1 MKVYSRFFVV
11 SLVALVAA
19 GCLEV
24 TTTVKVKPDGSGT
37 VEETVIMG
45 KSMIDQIKSLQS
57 QFQDPSQKQKPFSV
71 IDKDE
76 LNKRALQMGPGVKL
90 VSTEKIAKRWGE
102 GYKAVYSFKDVNTL
116 KVQQDPGKKAPS
128 MGQGMQE
135 EEKKE
140 EVMTFRMTKGKPATL
155 DIMITQREWERDTT
169 EQETEEADSASEAMM
184 MEMLK
189 GLRFTS
195 IVEVHGD
202 IKETNASFRDGSK
215 ITLVDVDFE
224 KLVADKEKFKQVS
237 KAQPKTLE
245 EAKMLFKDVPGL
257 KFETNQTVTVKTGTR

>member
-1 MKVYSRFFVV
+1 MKKLSRFFVV
-11 SLVALVAA
+11 SLVALLVA

-37 VEETVIMG
+37 IEETVIMG
-45 KSMIDQIKSLQS
+45 KAMIDQIKTIQE
-57 QFQDPSQKQKPFSV
+57 QFQDPNQKPKPFSV
-71 IDKDE
+71 MDKDE
-76 LNKRALQMGPGVKL
+76 LNKRALQMGPGVQL
-90 VSTEKIAKRWGE
+90 VSTSKVAKAWGE
-102 GYKAVYSFKDVNTL
+102 GYKAVYSFRDINTL

-128 MGQGMQE
+128 MGQEME
-135 EEKKE
+135 AEKKE
-140 EVMTFRMTKGKPATL
+140 EVMTFRMTRGKPATL
-155 DIMITQREWERDTT
+155 EIMMTQGDWDRDTT
-169 EQETEEADSASEAMM
+169 EQETEEADSATEAMM

-195 IVEVHGD
+195 SVEVQGA
-202 IKETNASFRDGSK
+202 ITETNASFRDGSR

-245 EAKMLFKDVPGL
+245 EAKMFFKDVPGL
-257 KFETNQTVTVKTGTR
+257 KFETNHTVTVKFQ